1 MMNDGVRSIRRE
13 ITRLK
18 HDRRPTAVRYP
29 EALRGKITAI
39 ARRRRVQG
47 AGIATIARELGLAE
61 WTLNLWL
68 RKISAPVLR
77 AVEIVP
83 APSSSPPASAV
94 TMPVLITPQGVRI
107 EGATVDALVTLLR
120 ALR

>member
-1 MMNDGVRSIRRE
+1 MNDGVRSIRRE
-13 ITRLK
+13 VARLK

-29 EALRGKITAI
+29 LALRRRITAI
-39 ARRRRVQG
+39 ARRRRAHG
-47 AGIATIARELGLAE
+47 MGLATIARELGLAE

-68 RKISAPVLR
+68 RKRSAPVLR

-83 APSSSPPASAV
+83 APSSSPASAI
-94 TMPVLITPQGVRI
+94 TTPVLITPQGLRV
-107 EGATVDALVTLLR
+107 EGATVEALATLLR

>member
-1 MMNDGVRSIRRE
+1 MNDGVRSIRRE

-18 HDRRPTAVRYP
+18 HDRRPTAMRYP
-29 EALRGKITAI
+29 EALRRKITAI
-39 ARRRRVQG
+39 ARRRRIQG

-68 RKISAPVLR
+68 RKSSAPVLR

-83 APSSSPPASAV
+83 APASPPASAV

-107 EGATVDALVTLLR
+107 EGATVDALATLLR

>member
-1 MMNDGVRSIRRE
+1 MNDGVRTIRRE
-13 ITRLK
+13 VARLK

-29 EALRGKITAI
+29 LALRRKITAI
-39 ARRRRVQG
+39 AQRRRVQG

-68 RKISAPVLR
+68 RKISGPVLR

-83 APSSSPPASAV
+83 ATPLPASAV
-94 TMPVLITPQGVRI
+94 TAPVLITPQGVRI
-107 EGATVDALVTLLR
+107 EGATVDALATLLR

>member
-1 MMNDGVRSIRRE
+1 MNDDVRSIRRE

-29 EALRGKITAI
+29 LALRRKVMAI
-39 ARRRRVQG
+39 ARRRQAHGVG
-47 AGIATIARELGLAE
+47 LATIARELGLAE
-61 WTLNLWL
+61 WTVNLWL
-68 RKISAPVLR
+68 RKNTVPVLR

-83 APSSSPPASAV
+83 ATSLAPAAV
-94 TMPVLITPQGVRI
+94 TTPVLITPQGLRI
-107 EGATVDALVTLLR
+107 EGATVDALAMLLR